1 MGALIG
7 KKKGDIKKILRNV
20 IKRFL
25 PSNLSIGT
33 GFVIKKNNGDTQI
46 SNQIDIIIYDN
57 TVPVLFSEGDFV
69 ITTYKNVEGIIEVKT
84 KIRNNQLKNNTK
96 GRNKWKVD
104 WKEYFNGI
112 FGYEYAGDI
121 NENIDRI
128 IKEAEAKGYV
138 NHISLGPDVFIR
150 FWKKEDKNRLSPA
163 ENGQNDFYN
172 IYNIKGLSFIFY
184 FKSTGTHLFLE
195 S

>member
-1 MGALIG
+1 M
-7 KKKGDIKKILRNV
+7 
-20 IKRFL
+20 
-25 PSNLSIGT
+25 
-33 GFVIKKNNGDTQI
+33 
-46 SNQIDIIIYDN
+46 
-57 TVPVLFSEGDFV
+57 
-69 ITTYKNVEGIIEVKT
+69 
-84 KIRNNQLKNNTK
+84 KNNTK

-112 FGYEYAGDI
+112 FGYEYEGDI